1 MAVVGSVGSGLT
13 SAPSTRGGLGVESV
27 PVRVVLR
34 LALPLCCENGKR
46 GLPMFADICRAGVV
60 VLSCSPAEA
69 SRKIFA
75 IFVLWL
81 RLFAERERSGV

>member
-1 MAVVGSVGSGLT
+1 
-13 SAPSTRGGLGVESV
+13 
-27 PVRVVLR
+27 
-34 LALPLCCENGKR
+34 
-46 GLPMFADICRAGVV
+46 MFADICRAGVV
-60 VLSCSPAEA
+60 VVSCSPAEA